1 MSMRSTDNRDYKYVM
16 QDISNIYLGARFTYE
31 ELLEEDEI
39 PLKVKKLINGYIK
52 QNVDNDH
59 LSLESHFYY
68 MEDNGFLYQTFLQLK
83 TKIRISIFSQKK
95 KHYITE
101 MVKLQDFV
109 KIPTEEKKK
118 QGILIQ
124 EIVISKLALLTL

>member
-16 QDISNIYLGARFTYE
+16 QDISNIYLGARYTYE

-52 QNVDNDH
+52 QNVEDDH

-68 MEDNGFLYQTFLQLK
+68 MEENGFLYQTFLQLK

>member
-68 MEDNGFLYQTFLQLK
+68 MENNGFLYQTFLQLK

>member
-101 MVKLQDFV
+101 MVKLQDLV